1 MAIADSGSFENQYLN
16 KEYHEGIISKEQ
28 SEAVQFEMIFCS
40 NVEVLKDGTLCRKSN
55 KYSSV
60 CRKSNKYSSK
70 RGVKL

>member
-28 SEAVQFEMIFCS
+28 SEAVQFEMVFCS
-40 NVEVLKDGTLCRKSN
+40 NVEVLKDGT
-55 KYSSV
+55 V

>member
-40 NVEVLKDGTLCRKSN
+40 NVEVLKDGT
-55 KYSSV
+55 V
-60 CRKSNKYSSK
+60 CRKSNK
-70 RGVKL
+70 